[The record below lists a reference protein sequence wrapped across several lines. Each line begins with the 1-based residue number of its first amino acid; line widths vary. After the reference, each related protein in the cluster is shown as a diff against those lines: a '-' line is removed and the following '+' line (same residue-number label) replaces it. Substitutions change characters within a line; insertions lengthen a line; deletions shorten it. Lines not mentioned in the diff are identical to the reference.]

1 MTMREAT
8 VPRHIISSI
17 FLFRINIILDQ
28 SLLPTVKT
36 FSPSPLETESTP
48 LYPPLRGGPFT
59 SSMKAEKETLCDRLH
74 YGCLSYGRLCYLH
87 IAAICML

>member
-36 FSPSPLETESTP
+36 FSPSPRETESTL
-48 LYPPLRGGPFT
+48 LYPPLRDGPFA
-59 SSMKAEKETLCDRLH
+59 SSLKAEKETLCDHLH
-74 YGCLSYGRLCYLH
+74 
-87 IAAICML
+87 

>member
-17 FLFRINIILDQ
+17 FLFRINIISDQ

-36 FSPSPLETESTP
+36 SPPP
-48 LYPPLRGGPFT
+48 LYPPLRGGPFA
-59 SSMKAEKETLCDRLH
+59 SSLKAEKETLCDRLH
-74 YGCLSYGRLCYLH
+74 YSRLCYVH

>member
-1 MTMREAT
+1 MMTMREAT

-28 SLLPTVKT
+28 SLLPRDKT
-36 FSPSPLETESTP
+36 FSPSPHETEPTP
-48 LYPPLRGGPFT
+48 LYPSFRGGPFAST
-59 SSMKAEKETLCDRLH
+59 LKAEKETPCGRLH
-74 YGCLSYGRLCYLH
+74 YSRLCYVH